1 MAMRLREINRFPCGV
16 PYRSCWYGGH
26 PWYKCID
33 SAITVEDMQAII
45 DILWPIAAKGVV
57 PVPQLSTLLPPPII
71 HQEIAKQ
78 VEVPKAASTEAVAQ
92 DCMPN
97 GQI

>member
-1 MAMRLREINRFPCGV
+1 MAMLLREINKFSCGV
-16 PYRSCWYGGH
+16 PYRSYWYGH

-57 PVPQLSTLLPPPII
+57 PLPQLATLLPPPII
-71 HQEIAKQ
+71 PQEIAKQ
-78 VEVPKAASTEAVAQ
+78 VEVPKASAEAVAQ
-92 DCMPN
+92 DGMPN

>member
-1 MAMRLREINRFPCGV
+1 MALRLREINKFPCGV
-16 PYRSCWYGGH
+16 PYRSYWYGH

-71 HQEIAKQ
+71 NQEIAKQ
-78 VEVPKAASTEAVAQ
+78 VEVQKASAEAVAQ
-92 DCMPN
+92 DGMPN
-97 GQI
+97 GQK

>member
-1 MAMRLREINRFPCGV
+1 MAMLLREINKFPAGV
-16 PYRSCWYGGH
+16 PYRAYWYGH

-45 DILWPIAAKGVV
+45 DILWPIASKGAI

-71 HQEIAKQ
+71 LHQEAAQQ
-78 VEVPKAASTEAVAQ
+78 VEVPKASAEAVAQ
-92 DCMPN
+92 EGMPN
-97 GQI
+97 GQK

>member
-1 MAMRLREINRFPCGV
+1 MAMLLREINKFPCGV
-16 PYRSCWYGGH
+16 PYRSYWYGH

-45 DILWPIAAKGVV
+45 DILWPIAAKGFV
-57 PVPQLSTLLPPPII
+57 PVPQLATLLPPPII
-71 HQEIAKQ
+71 PQEIANKQ
-78 VEVPKAASTEAVAQ
+78 AEVPKASAEAVAQ
-92 DCMPN
+92 DGMPN